1 MISASEE
8 KEGSDSLTSFTC
20 PEGLHKRWGD
30 LRVPHRAVSWTQTCQ
45 LEQEQTSAFLLNL
58 KVSSFLPNFSDL
70 SLEPWFQ
77 PILNRFG
84 TSCGANGFTFSWGS
98 FVCAGA
104 GDVCEPLWGEVPQR
118 GGQVPLPERAHQSA
132 VPKGERAQG
141 LAFSV
146 PLTVG
151 VTKTLQVKSSVLPR
165 LRPLQTPI
173 MSLGDPQATCTS
185 ARPATSSE
193 VPLTPS
199 ARLPNS
205 LDRKIHRTQKST
217 ILNNILL
224 F

>member
-1 MISASEE
+1 MIPASEE

-30 LRVPHRAVSWTQTCQ
+30 LKVSHRVVSWTQTCQ
-45 LEQEQTSAFLLNL
+45 LQQEQTNAFLLNL

-77 PILNRFG
+77 PILTRFG

-132 VPKGERAQG
+132 VPKGERPG
-141 LAFSV
+141 PGPSLCHSRWV
-146 PLTVG
+146 SLRPY
-151 VTKTLQVKSSVLPR
+151 R
-165 LRPLQTPI
+165 LRAQSYLDYI
-173 MSLGDPQATCTS
+173 HF
-185 ARPATSSE
+185 RH
-193 VPLTPS
+193 PS
-199 ARLPNS
+199 
-205 LDRKIHRTQKST
+205 
-217 ILNNILL
+217 
-224 F
+224 